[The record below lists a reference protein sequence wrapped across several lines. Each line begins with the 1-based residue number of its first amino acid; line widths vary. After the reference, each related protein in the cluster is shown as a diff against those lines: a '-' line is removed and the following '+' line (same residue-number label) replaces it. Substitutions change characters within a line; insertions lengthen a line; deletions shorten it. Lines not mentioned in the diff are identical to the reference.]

1 MNSILRTSIPV
12 QMISCTDTDGKITPM
27 RFRFKN
33 IDGSIVSVTIDKI
46 LKRENLTRLIGIKY
60 QCTAI
65 IYGIEKGFTLQY
77 NYSMHEWKMIEIS
90 QQEV

>member
-1 MNSILRTSIPV
+1 
-12 QMISCTDTDGKITPM
+12 MISCTDTDGKVTPM
-27 RFRFKN
+27 RFRFKD

-65 IYGIEKGFTLQY
+65 IYGMEKHFTLHY
-77 NYSMHEWKMIEIS
+77 NYSMHEWKMTQIS
-90 QQEV
+90 Q

>member
-1 MNSILRTSIPV
+1 MNSILRASIPI

-27 RFRFKN
+27 RFRFKD

-46 LKRENLTRLIGIKY
+46 LKREDLTRLIGIKY

-65 IYGIEKGFTLQY
+65 IYGMEKAFTLQY

>member
-1 MNSILRTSIPV
+1 
-12 QMISCTDTDGKITPM
+12 MISCTDTDGKITPM
-27 RFRFKN
+27 RFRFKD

-65 IYGIEKGFTLQY
+65 IYGMEKSFTLQY

>member
-1 MNSILRTSIPV
+1 MKSILRASIPV
-12 QMISCTDTDGKITPM
+12 QMISCTDTDGKVTPM
-27 RFRFKN
+27 RFRFKD

-65 IYGIEKGFTLQY
+65 IYGMEKHFTLHY
-77 NYSMHEWKMIEIS
+77 NYSMHEWKMTQIS
-90 QQEV
+90 Q